1 MKKDKKE
8 TKETNKPQSLTSEE
22 LVELAILQEEL
33 NALKKEHGIVE
44 EKKGLAKYF
53 SLYFSKSD
61 DQEQQ
66 QKKERKLSVVNRKIY
81 LLFLVLTG
89 WCGGHHF
96 YAKRY
101 KLGLLYLLFFWS
113 GFPLAMAVADW
124 LVWLPKVPDENG
136 NIEI

>member
-1 MKKDKKE
+1 MGTDKKKRE
-8 TKETNKPQSLTSEE
+8 EQKSLTPEE

-33 NALKKEHGIVE
+33 NQLKKEQGLVE
-44 EKKGLAKYF
+44 EKKGFGKFISEYF
-53 SLYFSKSD
+53 GNK
-61 DQEQQ
+61 E
-66 QKKERKLSVVNRKIY
+66 ERKLSVVNKRKY
-81 LLFLVLTG
+81 LYFLIFTG

-101 KLGLLYLLFFWS
+101 TTGLTYLLFFWS
-113 GFPLAMAVADW
+113 GFPLAMAIADW